1 MNQVLLQLHIGQPIR
16 CEAWENIPLPCTVQI
31 TIYVH
36 SALPD
41 AAGCA
46 QQGFDLVERHLSLLG
61 ARKILPPC
69 NPENNAISRGL
80 PAAYQC
86 ANVLPNQRKRV
97 LVYIADGSA
106 DVDPHIAAY
115 FSMPEAVIIPV
126 VDRSLGANPHRWLP
140 PAFPTR
146 LATFIDHYNI
156 APVIPLIG
164 RAAGILTDSFRIFI
178 SYIHKDAA
186 VVAAQLFHA
195 LSEKM
200 FDVFLDRF
208 SSRTGDDFVTLI
220 QEELADK
227 ACVLV
232 LETAHIGESEYC
244 RQEIATA
251 TQYSLGTMAIDLAGS
266 KQVFKTV
273 NTRLDL
279 RHVPDRGVELTSA
292 ELDSAVAFI
301 INNYD
306 AEIARRFRDQDKL
319 LHDSITAAR
328 LTPVAKG
335 IGLYEVDNGKQRY
348 LLAMSR
354 RPPDVQEFIES
365 EQQAAAPKPILFGPL
380 AAVRTV
386 RAARIGWLGKKSGV
400 MPIDEGH
407 VQRTMDDI
415 AHHKI

>member
-1 MNQVLLQLHIGQPIR
+1 MNHVLLQLHIGLSLR

-31 TIYVH
+31 VIYAH
-36 SALPD
+36 SALPGAD
-41 AAGCA
+41 GCA
-46 QQGFDLVERHLSLLG
+46 RQGFDLLKRKLSLLG
-61 ARKILPPC
+61 ARRIPPPC
-69 NPENNAISRGL
+69 TPGNLVDNYAL
-80 PAAYQC
+80 PANLC
-86 ANVLPNQRKRV
+86 AGVLPNQYKRV
-97 LVYIADGSA
+97 LIYIADGSA
-106 DVDPHIAAY
+106 GIDPDIATY
-115 FSMPEAVIIPV
+115 FSTPEAVIVPI
-126 VDRSLGANPHRWLP
+126 VDRSLGLDPRKWLP

-146 LATFIDHYNI
+146 LATFIDHYNM

-178 SYIHKDAA
+178 SYIHMDAA
-186 VVAAQLFHA
+186 TVAAQLFHA

-251 TQYSLGTMAIDLAGS
+251 TQYSLGTLAIDLAGS
-266 KQVFKTV
+266 MQVFQTV
-273 NTRLDL
+273 FTRLDL
-279 RHVPDRGVELTSA
+279 THAGGHGAGLSSTELQT
-292 ELDSAVAFI
+292 AVDFI
-301 INNYD
+301 TANYD

-328 LTPVAKG
+328 LTPIAKG
-335 IGLYEVDNGKQRY
+335 IGLYEVDNGLQRY

-354 RPPDVQEFIES
+354 RPPDVQEFIEA
-365 EQQAAAPKPILFGPL
+365 EQQATAPKPILFGPL
-380 AAVRTV
+380 AAVRTA
-386 RAARIGWLGKKSGV
+386 RAARIGWLGEKSGV
-400 MPIDEGH
+400 MPVDEGH
-407 VQRTMDDI
+407 VQRTLDDI
-415 AHHKI
+415 ANHKI